1 MDTYLRSNAEV
12 PQPRRSL
19 ASPDLRVLPVDH
31 LVPHEYADEQRSSPL
46 VDSLREDGILKNP
59 PVVAELDP
67 RAGTFLV
74 VDGANRVTA
83 FKQLGYPHIL
93 AQVTPYEPPFVELHT
108 WYHVVSQV
116 SAGQIEQHIRQLPDI
131 ELDDANILHA
141 RAELA
146 RRAILAYC
154 IFADGKVL
162 TLAGGGMDLRRK
174 TELLQAIVDAYINTG
189 RLERTN
195 SENLTELTA
204 TYPTM
209 TAAMI
214 FPQYELVE
222 VMDVTQSGFKLPPG
236 LTRHIVHG
244 RALRLNYPMA
254 NLTGPA
260 SLSAKNEQLADWVR
274 ERFAQRRV
282 RFYAE
287 ATYLFDE

>member
-1 MDTYLRSNAEV
+1 MDTYLKSSADV
-12 PQPRRSL
+12 PQPRRTQ
-19 ASPDLRVLPVDH
+19 ATPDLRVLLVDH
-31 LVPHEYADEQRSSPL
+31 LIPHEYADEQRSLPL
-46 VDSLREDGILKNP
+46 VESLPRDGILKNP
-59 PVVAELDP
+59 PIVAELDP
-67 RAGTFLV
+67 VNQTYIVL
-74 VDGANRVTA
+74 DGANRVTA
-83 FKQLGYPHIL
+83 FRQLGYPHIL

-108 WYHVVSQV
+108 WYHVVSEV
-116 SAGQIEQHIRQLPDI
+116 SADQIELHLRELPDLEI
-131 ELDDANILHA
+131 DEANILHA

-154 IFADGKVL
+154 IFADGKVI

-195 SENLTELTA
+195 SESLHELMNTYPELTA
-204 TYPTM
+204 
-209 TAAMI
+209 AFI

-244 RALRLNYPMA
+244 RALRLNYPLDQ
-254 NLTGPA
+254 LTGSQ
-260 SLSAKNEQLADWVR
+260 SLEAKNEKLTEWMQDQFR
-274 ERFAQRRV
+274 QRRV

>member
-1 MDTYLRSNAEV
+1 MDTHLKSAADV
-12 PQPRRSL
+12 PQPRRTL
-19 ASPDLRVLPVDH
+19 ATPDLRILPIEH

-46 VDSLREDGILKNP
+46 AESLPRDGILKNP

-67 RAGTFLV
+67 QAQTFIVL
-74 VDGANRVTA
+74 DGANRVTA

-93 AQVTPYEPPFVELHT
+93 VQVTPYEPPFVELHT
-108 WYHVVSQV
+108 WYHVVSEV
-116 SAGQIEQHIRQLPDI
+116 TAAQIEDHIRQLPDL
-131 ELDDANILHA
+131 ELDEANILHA

-154 IFADGKVL
+154 IFADGKVI

-174 TELLQAIVDAYINTG
+174 TDLLQAIVEAYINTG

-195 SENLTELTA
+195 SESLSELTT
-204 TYPTM
+204 TYPDM
-209 TAAMI
+209 TAAFI

-236 LTRHIVHG
+236 LTRHIIHG
-244 RALRLNYPMA
+244 RALRLNYPLA
-254 NLTGPA
+254 NLTGPE
-260 SLSAKNEQLADWVR
+260 SLDAKNQQLVDWVQ
-274 ERFAQRRV
+274 ERFRQRHV

>member
-1 MDTYLRSNAEV
+1 MDTYLKSIADV
-12 PQPRRSL
+12 PQPRRTQ
-19 ASPDLRVLPVDH
+19 ATPDLRIVPVDH
-31 LVPHEYADEQRSSPL
+31 LIPHEFADEQRSSPL
-46 VDSLREDGILKNP
+46 AKSLPRDGILKNP

-67 RAGTFLV
+67 AQQTFIVL
-74 VDGANRVTA
+74 DGANRVTA
-83 FKQLGYPHIL
+83 FKQLGYSDIL
-93 AQVTPYEPPFVELHT
+93 VQVTPYEAPFVELHT
-108 WYHVVSQV
+108 WYHVVSEV
-116 SAGQIEQHIRQLPDI
+116 SAGQIESHLR
-131 ELDDANILHA
+131 ELQDLEIDEANILHA

-154 IFADGKVL
+154 IFADGKVI

-195 SENLTELTA
+195 SENLTELVN
-204 TYPTM
+204 TYPEL
-209 TAAMI
+209 TAAFI

-244 RALRLNYPMA
+244 RALRLNYPLDD
-254 NLTGPA
+254 LTGSQ
-260 SLSAKNEQLADWVR
+260 SLEAKNAHLTEWVQD
-274 ERFAQRRV
+274 RFRQRRV